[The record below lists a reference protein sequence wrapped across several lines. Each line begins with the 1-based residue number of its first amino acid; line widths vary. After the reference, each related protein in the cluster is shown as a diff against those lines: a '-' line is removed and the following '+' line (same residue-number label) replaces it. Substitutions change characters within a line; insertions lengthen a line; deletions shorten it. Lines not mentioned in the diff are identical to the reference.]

1 MMVGSVS
8 DEFVWTIILINM
20 KRLVIIISIDPDTVS
35 EKELRLFE
43 NLTKDMKE
51 YLKYFLKIIYVKILN
66 L

>member
-1 MMVGSVS
+1 MVGSVS